1 VSGRAG
7 KDEYDWDDDEF
18 HCRAN
23 ATITNGSA
31 VSRTYRSCRVRVTDG
46 GEAGSLISEFSFAV
60 GPFSLS
66 SGGTAYRSIDTW
78 YPQGSD
84 VWDRFNKR
92 WDLTVSFTYEADG
105 GVEVSD
111 AVVYRPM
118 STVPINAIKT
128 TDFTA
133 PQTTAQRNAV
143 AIAAEILEDRDVTLY
158 GPMWRI
164 LSRDEDKA
172 EYGLIDVGWSDDW
185 WDFDEAMDMYEDIS
199 GPEQDRLDVYMP
211 VGLVYD
217 VDVPAD
223 KRNVGGF
230 STTDGPYPKDDQPR
244 RSGSL
249 VLLDEADEEFFGV
262 AIAHEI
268 GHYLGLDHVD
278 DEVTDNLMHKN
289 GGTTGHSL
297 TWQQWDTIRQ
307 HGMMKWLAPDI

>member
-1 VSGRAG
+1 
-7 KDEYDWDDDEF
+7 
-18 HCRAN
+18 
-23 ATITNGSA
+23 
-31 VSRTYRSCRVRVTDG
+31 
-46 GEAGSLISEFSFAV
+46 
-60 GPFSLS
+60 
-66 SGGTAYRSIDTW
+66 
-78 YPQGSD
+78 
-84 VWDRFNKR
+84 
-92 WDLTVSFTYEADG
+92 
-105 GVEVSD
+105 
-111 AVVYRPM
+111 
-118 STVPINAIKT
+118 
-128 TDFTA
+128 
-133 PQTTAQRNAV
+133 
-143 AIAAEILEDRDVTLY
+143 
-158 GPMWRI
+158 
-164 LSRDEDKA
+164 
-172 EYGLIDVGWSDDW
+172 
-185 WDFDEAMDMYEDIS
+185 MDMYEDIS